1 MKKLR
6 INADN
11 TVGTI
16 QFNDNDIVHPIGTY
30 NPEYLIEA
38 LESISANKLTLG
50 YYNDNGNH
58 EFNLLC
64 FTNGKTIVGVAPIY
78 LDSDPRYEP
87 PFPRDEIILSD
98 IQQQLVDSLAS
109 EITTDEKFKKYITG
123 YLIGDNHN
131 GA

>member
-1 MKKLR
+1 MKRLR

-30 NPEYLIEA
+30 NSEYLIEA
-38 LESISANKLTLG
+38 LESISANKLTIG

-78 LDSDPRYEP
+78 LGGDPSYEP

-98 IQQQLVDSLAS
+98 IQQQLVDGIAQ
-109 EITTDEKFKKYITG
+109 EMINDGKFKKYITE
-123 YLIGDNHN
+123 YLVGNHQ
-131 GA
+131 